1 MTSTMPAWLTDLQ
14 VAERR
19 CQSRPQVWRLVRA
32 GLLTPPVKLSAGCSR
47 WPGDEVL
54 AIDRARLAGAD
65 DDAVRGLVRQLV
77 AARSDAK
84 AAA

>member
-1 MTSTMPAWLTDLQ
+1 MHSPTPPWLTDQQ
-14 VAERR
+14 VADRR

-47 WPGDEVL
+47 WPGHEVL
-54 AIDRARLAGAD
+54 AIDQARLAGAD
-65 DDAVRGLVRQLV
+65 DAAVRTLVRKLV
-77 AARSDAK
+77 AARSNAK